1 MTTPETTV
9 KQLPDGD
16 AIFLSTETDTAWGH
30 IGGMSVLDPT
40 GVPDF
45 SFEKLLRS
53 IEQRLAHVPRFTW
66 KLREIPFGLDRPYW
80 VECPD
85 FDVRKHVHRIAVPA
99 PGGMKE
105 LGELAGHLFARPLD
119 RSLPLWEVWY
129 IEGLEGGKV
138 AMFLKNHHCLMD
150 GQAGVG
156 LAEVLT
162 DLTPDATR
170 PPIVPDVMKEG
181 RPAPPSAL
189 GITARAARYA
199 ILRQAQ
205 RAKHIG
211 IGLRAVAS
219 AWWPGARDEFA
230 PPSWSDV
237 PPLSFN
243 KLVGM
248 RRNFACASLDL
259 EELKAIKKHFDVTLN
274 DVVLEVIGGALRR
287 WLRAKGELPER
298 PLVAICPVS
307 LRAEGDQ
314 SLSNQ
319 ITMMPVA
326 LATDQGDPADRLRRI
341 AKNSQCSKQSVQQG
355 SFDVLAAVSES
366 LAPGLVSL
374 FVRAVSLAPDR
385 VPLPGNLVVSNV
397 RGTPIPLYMAG
408 ARIESMY
415 PMSVLQAGQGLNA
428 TVVSYMGKME
438 FGFTVDPDL
447 VPDVHEL
454 ALQIHRAFEELQ
466 AAAEGVVHRAA

>member
-1 MTTPETTV
+1 MTTETRV

-16 AIFLSTETDTAWGH
+16 AVFLSTETDTAWGH
-30 IGGMSVLDPT
+30 IGGMSILDPS

-45 SFEKLLRS
+45 SFDRLVRV
-53 IEQRLAHVPRFTW
+53 IEQRLVHVPRFRW
-66 KLREIPFGLDRPYW
+66 KLLEVPFGIDRPYW
-80 VECPD
+80 VEVPD

-99 PGGMKE
+99 PGTMKE

-119 RSLPLWEVWY
+119 RSRPLWEVWF

-138 AMFLKNHHCLMD
+138 AMFMKNHHCLMD

-162 DLTPDATR
+162 DLSPDATA

-181 RPAPPSAL
+181 TPEAPTAL
-189 GITARAARYA
+189 AIAVNAARNA
-199 ILRQAQ
+199 IERQGK

-211 IGLRAVAS
+211 IGLRSLAS
-219 AWWPGARDEFA
+219 SLWPGAADEFA

-243 KLVGM
+243 KMVGM
-248 RRNFACASLDL
+248 RRRFACASLDL
-259 EELKAIKKHFDVTLN
+259 EELKDVKKHFDVTLN
-274 DVVLEVIGGALRR
+274 DVVLEVIGAALRR

-298 PLVAICPVS
+298 PIVAMCPVS
-307 LRAEGDQ
+307 LRAHGDQ
-314 SLSNQ
+314 TLSNQ

-326 LATDQGDPADRLRRI
+326 LATDLDDPADRLRRI
-341 AKNSQCSKQSVQQG
+341 AKNSTRSKESVKEG

-366 LAPGLVSL
+366 LAPGLVGL
-374 FVRAVSLAPDR
+374 LMRAMAIAPDS

-397 RGTPIPLYMAG
+397 RGVPIPLYTAG
-408 ARIESMY
+408 ARLESMY

-428 TVVSYMGKME
+428 TVVSYMSKME

-447 VPDVHEL
+447 VPDVDEL
-454 ALQIHRAFEELQ
+454 VDQIHRSFEELQ
-466 AAAEGVVHRAA
+466 AAAEGVVHRAR

>member
-1 MTTPETTV
+1 VTTETTV

-16 AIFLSTETDTAWGH
+16 AVFLSTETDTAWGH
-30 IGGMSVLDPT
+30 VGGMSLLDPT
-40 GVPDF
+40 SVPDF
-45 SFEKLLRS
+45 GFEKLVRA
-53 IEQRLAHVPRFTW
+53 IESRLSLVPRFTW
-66 KLREIPFGLDRPYW
+66 KLLEIPLGLDRPYW

-99 PGGMKE
+99 PGTMKE

-119 RSLPLWEVWY
+119 RSRPLWELWY
-129 IEGLEGGKV
+129 IEGVEGGKV
-138 AMFLKNHHCLMD
+138 AMFMKNHHCLMD
-150 GQAGVG
+150 GQGAVG

-162 DLTPDATR
+162 DLTPDATA
-170 PPIVPDVMKEG
+170 PPIIPDVLKEG
-181 RPAPPSAL
+181 RPEAPTAL
-189 GITARAARYA
+189 AIAANATRNAIQRQVKRALHVGR
-199 ILRQAQ
+199 
-205 RAKHIG
+205 
-211 IGLRAVAS
+211 GLRAYAS
-219 AWWPGARDEFA
+219 SWTASRDPFA

-237 PPLSFN
+237 PPTSFN
-243 KLVGM
+243 KLVGS
-248 RRNFACASLDL
+248 RRSFACASLDL

-298 PLVAICPVS
+298 PLVAMCPVS
-307 LRAEGDQ
+307 LRAEHDK
-314 SLSNQ
+314 SLNNQ
-319 ITMMPVA
+319 ITMMPVS
-326 LATDQGDPADRLRRI
+326 LATDLADPADRLRRI
-341 AKNSQCSKQSVQQG
+341 RKNSERSKESVQG

-366 LAPGLVSL
+366 FAPGLVGL
-374 FVRAVSLAPDR
+374 LMRGMAIAPDS

-397 RGTPIPLYMAG
+397 RGTPIPLYTAG
-408 ARIESMY
+408 ARIDAIY

-447 VPDVHEL
+447 VPDVQEL
-454 ALQIHRAFEELQ
+454 CDQIHRSFEELQ

>member
-1 MTTPETTV
+1 MTTETSV

-16 AIFLSTETDTAWGH
+16 AVFLSTETDTAWGH
-30 IGGMSVLDPT
+30 VGGMSILDPT

-45 SFEKLLRS
+45 SYEKLLRQ
-53 IEQRLAHVPRFTW
+53 IEQRLVHVPRFRW
-66 KLREIPFGLDRPYW
+66 KLLEVPFGLDRPYW
-80 VECPD
+80 VEVPD
-85 FDVRKHVHRIAVPA
+85 FDVRKHVQRIAVPA

-119 RSLPLWEVWY
+119 RSRPLWEFWY
-129 IEGLEGGKV
+129 IEGLAGGKV
-138 AMFLKNHHCLMD
+138 AMFMKNHHCLMD

-156 LAEVLT
+156 LAEVMT
-162 DLTPDATR
+162 DLSPDATA

-181 RPAPPSAL
+181 TPIAPSA
-189 GITARAARYA
+189 IQIAAQAARN
-199 ILRQAQ
+199 IVGRQVK
-205 RAKHIG
+205 RVEHIG
-211 IGLRAVAS
+211 RGLRAVAS
-219 AWWPGARDEFA
+219 PLWQKRDEFA

-248 RRNFACASLDL
+248 RRSFACASLDL
-259 EELKAIKKHFDVTLN
+259 EELKTIKKHFDVTLN

-287 WLRAKGELPER
+287 WLRAKGELPEQ
-298 PLVAICPVS
+298 PVVAMCPVS

-319 ITMMPVA
+319 ITMMPVS
-326 LATDQGDPADRLRRI
+326 LATDLGDPADRLRRI
-341 AKNSQCSKQSVQQG
+341 AKNSARSKESVQG

-366 LAPGLVSL
+366 LAPGLVGL
-374 FVRAVSLAPDR
+374 LMRAMAIAPDSI
-385 VPLPGNLVVSNV
+385 PLPGNLIVSNV
-397 RGTPIPLYMAG
+397 RGTPIPLYTAG

-454 ALQIHRAFEELQ
+454 CEQIHRSFEELS

>member
-1 MTTPETTV
+1 MTTETSV

-16 AIFLSTETDTAWGH
+16 AVFLSTETDTAWGH
-30 IGGMSVLDPT
+30 IGGMSILDPT

-45 SFEKLLRS
+45 GYEKLVRA
-53 IEQRLAHVPRFTW
+53 IESRLVHVPRFRW
-66 KLREIPFGLDRPYW
+66 KLLEVPFGLDRPYW

-119 RSLPLWEVWY
+119 RSRPLWEFWY
-129 IEGLEGGKV
+129 IEGLADGKV
-138 AMFLKNHHCLMD
+138 AMFMKNHHCLMD

-162 DLTPDATR
+162 DLSPDATA

-181 RPAPPSAL
+181 TPVAPSKLEIA
-189 GITARAARYA
+189 AHAARNA
-199 ILRQAQ
+199 LTRQAK
-205 RAKHIG
+205 RVEHIG
-211 IGLRAVAS
+211 RGLRAAAS
-219 AWWPGARDEFA
+219 AWWPAKDEFA

-237 PPLSFN
+237 PPLPFN

-248 RRNFACASLDL
+248 RRSFACASLDL
-259 EELKAIKKHFDVTLN
+259 DELKTIKKHFDVTLN

-287 WLRAKGELPER
+287 WLRAKDELPER
-298 PLVAICPVS
+298 PIVAMCPVS

-314 SLSNQ
+314 TLSNQ
-319 ITMMPVA
+319 ITMMPVS
-326 LATDQGDPADRLRRI
+326 LATDLGDPADRLRRI
-341 AKNSQCSKQSVQQG
+341 AKNSARSKETVKQG

-366 LAPGLVSL
+366 LAPGVVGLL
-374 FVRAVSLAPDR
+374 MRAMAIAPDS

-397 RGTPIPLYMAG
+397 RGVPIPLYTAG
-408 ARIESMY
+408 ARMVSMY

-428 TVVSYMGKME
+428 TVVSYMNKME

-447 VPDVHEL
+447 VPDVDEL
-454 ALQIHRAFEELQ
+454 CDQIHRSLEELS
-466 AAAEGVVHRAA
+466 AAVEGVVHRAA